1 MWFETIKGDL
11 LMFTFHRYVWYTKR
25 WNRLIQRS
33 IYWKSKRING
43 NFWRTHSPN
52 ICECASHI
60 WVYRI
65 GSYALRT
72 RAVYHHGRN
81 NYSYYWHRI
90 YLNTT
95 TAIRHNRIVYHLDH
109 GSQLFIT
116 NWMCRF
122 FDQNQ
127 NAPSKQI
134 NSVNELF
141 SYVWGL
147 VDSRL
152 M

>member
-1 MWFETIKGDL
+1 
-11 LMFTFHRYVWYTKR
+11 MFTFHRYVWYTKR

-95 TAIRHNRIVYHLDH
+95 TAIRHNRIVYYLDH
-109 GSQLFIT
+109 GSRLFIT

-141 SYVWGL
+141 SYV
-147 VDSRL
+147 
-152 M
+152 